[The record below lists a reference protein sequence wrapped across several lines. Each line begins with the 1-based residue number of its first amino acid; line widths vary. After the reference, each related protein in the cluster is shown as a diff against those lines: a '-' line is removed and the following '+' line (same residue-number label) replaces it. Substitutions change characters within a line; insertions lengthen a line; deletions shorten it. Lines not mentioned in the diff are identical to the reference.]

1 MWGISKPWPYHTAA
15 GPSGHIL
22 GAGSGHHKQGIKPDS
37 AWEAFALLRVIVLQA
52 ALKLHRL

>member
-1 MWGISKPWPYHTAA
+1 MMLEVKSV
-15 GPSGHIL
+15 L